1 MTVAE
6 SGLVTRVLLVRHGA
20 TVLTDEERFAGSTDV
35 ELSDAGREQARRLA
49 ERLSSERFAAI
60 YASPLRRARDTAA
73 ILAKPHPAWLAPI
86 ARDGLREIAH
96 GRWEGLT
103 RHEVV
108 ARFGDEIEKWE
119 SDPFRFAPVGG
130 ETGRSVLER
139 ARPVLREIV
148 GAHAGATALV
158 VAHKATIRL
167 LLCDALGI
175 DPRGYR
181 DKLAQL
187 PCCLNVI
194 DFRGEGRPRLEL
206 LNDVSHYARYNGV

>member
-1 MTVAE
+1 MTVAA

-35 ELSDAGREQARRLA
+35 ELSDAGREQARRLSA
-49 ERLSSERFAAI
+49 RLARERIAAV
-60 YASPLRRARDTAA
+60 YASPLRRTRETAE
-73 ILAKPHPAWLAPI
+73 ILAAPYAGI
-86 ARDGLREIAH
+86 ETRYRDGLREISH

-103 RHEVV
+103 RSEVV

-119 SDPFRFAPVGG
+119 RDPFHFAPVGG
-130 ETGRSVLER
+130 ETGESVLER

-148 GAHAGATALV
+148 LAHAGATALV

-187 PCCLNVI
+187 PCCLNVV
-194 DFRGEGRPRLEL
+194 DYRGEGRPRLEL
-206 LNDVSHYARYNGV
+206 LNDVSHYAHAGDR